1 MLRAL
6 YIIIQIF
13 IIIIITSDMEYCTLR
28 KQEKR
33 MMWYIII
40 MLPINLLN
48 KKGGGALC
56 QVLSMYCVGEKY
68 NRSQLCVC
76 LMHELLK

>member
-28 KQEKR
+28 KQVKR
-33 MMWYIII
+33 MMWYIIII

-68 NRSQLCVC
+68 NRSQLCVFNA
-76 LMHELLK
+76 

>member
-13 IIIIITSDMEYCTLR
+13 IIIIITSDLKYCTLR

-33 MMWYIII
+33 MMWYII